1 MRPIDRAAQ
10 MNNICL
16 DEPDELAH
24 IDGMSDIATKSRRTE
39 GRRAKHFT
47 MRNAHTGQFLTVKQA
62 KHAPLSEEIGR
73 SLAMSTNSVA
83 VVLDA
88 LRAAAFESRN
98 AGTALQFVV
107 EVEPD
112 GEPRIVEAFGD
123 PRQTS
128 SPKIGHLEMGAD
140 EAAELDVALG
150 EARERGRHAVAEI
163 LASADMLSA
172 DAFAAHLKMTRET
185 VNSRR
190 KAHQVLALQGATRGY
205 RYPVWQVGEDG
216 RPFSVLPVLF
226 DILDDDPWEVYRL
239 LAQRH
244 AELEGLTGWE
254 ALGRRQDE
262 AVVETARGIAQ
273 GTFA

>member
-1 MRPIDRAAQ
+1 
-10 MNNICL
+10 
-16 DEPDELAH
+16 
-24 IDGMSDIATKSRRTE
+24 MSDVATKSRRTE
-39 GRRAKHFT
+39 RRRAKHFT

-62 KHAPLSEEIGR
+62 KHAPLPKEIGR
-73 SLAMSTNSVA
+73 SLAMPTNSVA
-83 VVLDA
+83 IVLDA

-107 EVEPD
+107 EVEPN
-112 GEPRIVEAFGD
+112 GEPRIVQAFGD
-123 PRQTS
+123 PLQTP
-128 SPKIGHLEMGAD
+128 SPTAGALEMGAD
-140 EAAELDVALG
+140 EAAELDVALD

-163 LASADMLSA
+163 LAGADMLSA

-190 KAHQVLALQGATRGY
+190 KTHQVLALQGATRGY

-216 RPFSVLPVLF
+216 RPFSVLPTLF
-226 DILDDDPWEVYRL
+226 NILDGDPWEVYRL

-244 AELEGLTGWE
+244 AEFEGLTGWE